1 MYQRL
6 IDINSESPDSYLIL
20 GPRGTGK
27 TTWIKSH
34 FKKFEYIDLL
44 NEAIYFELK
53 GNPHQLETYF
63 PKDIHTWII
72 IDEIQRVPELMNE
85 VHRAI
90 EHNHRRFIL
99 TGSSARKL
107 KKTGVNLLAGRALQ
121 RNMFPLT
128 AIEQKGDF
136 DLQQTLLS
144 GQLPKVKSA
153 ADPKDFL
160 QTYVNT
166 YLREEVLQEGLV
178 RNMRAFHRF
187 LEVASFSHAQ
197 QINISAIAREVGV
210 DQKTVSGYFDIL
222 EDLLLAWRIP
232 VFDKRAK
239 RRLSLHPKFYYFDV
253 GVFQTLRP
261 KGPLDI
267 SSEIGGSALEGL
279 ILQEM
284 RAINAY
290 FRRGY
295 EFYFWRTSNQI
306 EVDFILYGENGLIA
320 IEVKAKAQ
328 VDKKDYSGLKAFRA
342 DYPMAK
348 CYLIYLGDQEKQVDG
363 ITLLPAKQALMRLD
377 QILALQAIIPDNDTN
392 NSFR

>member
-6 IDINSESPDSYLIL
+6 INIDPQSLESYLIL

-34 FKKFEYIDLL
+34 FKGAIYIDLL
-44 NEAIYFELK
+44 NEATYFELK
-53 GNPHQLETYF
+53 ANPHALETYF
-63 PKDIHTWII
+63 PKNSEIWII
-72 IDEIQRVPELMNE
+72 IDEIQRVPELLNE

-90 EHNHRRFIL
+90 EHSKRRFIL

-107 KKTGVNLLAGRALQ
+107 KQTGVNLLAGRALQ

-128 AIEQKGDF
+128 AMEQQDHF
-136 DLQQTLLS
+136 DLQQALLT
-144 GQLPKVKSA
+144 GQLPKVKTIT
-153 ADPKDFL
+153 DPKDFL

-197 QINISAIAREVGV
+197 QINHSSIAREVGV
-210 DQKTVSGYFDIL
+210 DQKTVVGYFDIL
-222 EDLLLAWRIP
+222 EDLLLASRLP

-239 RRLSLHPKFYYFDV
+239 RRLSQHPKFYYFDA

-267 SSEIGGSALEGL
+267 SSEIGGAALEGL

-284 RAINAY
+284 KAINAY
-290 FRRGY
+290 LRRDY
-295 EFYFWRTSNQI
+295 QFYFWRTSNQM
-306 EVDFILYGENGLIA
+306 EVDFIAYGEHGLIA
-320 IEVKAKAQ
+320 IEIKATAQ
-328 VDKKDYSGLKAFRA
+328 VHQHDYSGLKAFRT
-342 DYPMAK
+342 DYPMAE
-348 CYLIYLGDQEKQVDG
+348 CYLIYLGEQEKQIDG
-363 ITLLPAKQALMRLD
+363 ITLLPARQALLTLD
-377 QILALQAIIPDNDTN
+377 NILHG
-392 NSFR
+392 